1 MTETYPAMVA
11 LYPDE
16 DTKQNIARL
25 LAEVEGGYNPD
36 DLHCTIVFLGDEF
49 EDDAYRTNKIRSTLF
64 DWADSALPIFAEVS
78 AQTMFGPDYSV
89 LLVDGKGIAELY
101 TDVSRALD
109 NIGVYNASEHGF
121 CAHMSIAS
129 CACDDIGALQFPLV
143 FDRMVLAI
151 GPYRYEIGQ

>member
-1 MTETYPAMVA
+1 MIETYPAMIA

-16 DTKQNIARL
+16 ETKQNIARL
-25 LAEVEGGYNPD
+25 IAEVDGGYNPD

-49 EDDAYRTNKIRSTLF
+49 PDDGYQHGQILLYLKKFAQR
-64 DWADSALPIFAEVS
+64 LPFYAEVS

-89 LLVDGKGIAELY
+89 LLVDGKGLAELY
-101 TDVSRALD
+101 TDVTRELVLLD
-109 NIGVYNASEHGF
+109 IPNASEHGF

-143 FDRMVLAI
+143 FDRLVLAV
-151 GPYRYEIGQ
+151 GPYRYEIG

>member
-1 MTETYPAMVA
+1 MIETYPAMIA

-16 DTKQNIARL
+16 ETKQNIARL
-25 LAEVEGGYNPD
+25 LEGVEGGYNPD

-49 EDDAYRTNKIRSTLF
+49 PDDGYQNGQILLYLKKFAQR
-64 DWADSALPIFAEVS
+64 LPIYAEVS

-101 TDVSRALD
+101 TDVTRELLLL
-109 NIGVYNASEHGF
+109 GVPNASEHEF

-143 FDRMVLAI
+143 FDRLVLAV